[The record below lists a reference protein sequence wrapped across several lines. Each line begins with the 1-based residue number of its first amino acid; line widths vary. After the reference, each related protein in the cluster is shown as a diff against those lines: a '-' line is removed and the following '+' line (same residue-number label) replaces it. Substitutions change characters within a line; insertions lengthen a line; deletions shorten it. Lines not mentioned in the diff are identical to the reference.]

1 MTSPFFFDSDGLL
14 ILSRKEE
21 LAMIDEQELREIE
34 SAIESAK
41 SKHVT
46 TGIVLDEYSLE
57 ILKEYVNLRRLLG
70 DRNPRDNRPM
80 SMSAVLREIID
91 NQLPKITG
99 ELKKAGNDFPGLDSF
114 LKRKKMQKIRKLSAS
129 DERAVA

>member
-1 MTSPFFFDSDGLL
+1 MTSTKLFDTPNGL
-14 ILSRKEE
+14 ILFRKEE
-21 LAMIDEQELREIE
+21 IGMIDDIELREIE

-41 SKHVT
+41 AKHVT

-57 ILKEYVNLRRLLG
+57 ILKEYVTLRRLLG

-80 SMSAVLREIID
+80 SMSAVLREIIE
-91 NQLPKITG
+91 NELPKITG
-99 ELKKAGNDFPGLDSF
+99 ELKKAGNDFPGLDNF
-114 LKRKKMQKIRKLSAS
+114 LKRKQMQKIRKLSAS